1 MMIKPVVAIL
11 GMMFKAV
18 AICLGIFSLPDARS
32 RHNRTPTLDYH
43 PVYFQ

>member
-1 MMIKPVVAIL
+1 MVIKPVVAIL

-18 AICLGIFSLPDARS
+18 AICLGIFSLPDASSKHDRI
-32 RHNRTPTLDYH
+32 PTLDYH